1 MSSPPRQETLASQ
14 VEKNITQTTPV
25 NPSKVETETM
35 DSTSTHNTNTR
46 KNTLRKV
53 EDLNFQVFSTKELPK
68 GTEIQNYLILGSLGG
83 GGFGITYL
91 ARDQFLNRHIVLKE
105 NFPNS
110 CAHRDAITARVVPNN
125 RYDMENYNGALRAFL
140 NEARTLANLDH
151 PCIVRVLSIF
161 ESNDTAYYAMDFI
174 DGVSLETLC
183 DIQHQKAPADRFSE
197 TDLLGLLWKM
207 LDVLMYLHELNICHR
222 DIKPGNILINHEGEP
237 VLIDFGSARNSNSKE
252 QTDTVIASHGFSSP
266 EQSLGLKQTGAW
278 SDLYSLGATF
288 FNLLMGRAPERSES
302 RIITDTEISLT
313 DQPELKARYSHG
325 FLRTIDK
332 ALDPRIDK
340 RYRSSAEW
348 LKDLPLSTT
357 HMHSPLPLTEEDF
370 KAEVK
375 SHSVTSSIPTY
386 SRRRIIPNAAA
397 VYIPIERKK
406 SKALR
411 IATFCSYLFPLI
423 VIFFFIDFNDIIDKK
438 QKQPQKTEENVALE
452 KNINLNNIP
461 IPKLSFSDDTPLSS
475 TTINSCK
482 IRLDNQYLRG
492 ESMMSPLP
500 ETVTLS
506 AISLKKGDNPTS
518 QTNLKEKLTMIIY
531 NEHGTPI
538 ASSSN
543 AIFVANQALNSDL
556 RFVFASCPP
565 LKTNQSYKAQFI
577 NEQGQASPINISLVY
592 NHSLDAENGTPF
604 ATYYCYPK
612 GSLKN
617 LMLTPLAKE
626 ITIQLSSN
634 NPDIR
639 KVIRNKNSLPIL
651 TELAHMGNIWA
662 NYILYEM
669 YQEGKGTSP
678 NPERAYIYLFR
689 AGEAGCVLAENILAN
704 LHSPSSRIFPDFKQ
718 LPTSVK
724 PDGSIALRYL
734 RYQSQQGN
742 ALASILLSTH
752 YAQGWG
758 VRSSKEQA
766 KAIYKQLANTPAA
779 TSLHA
784 LEAQANILGIWT
796 PYFLKAYNKES
807 LRISCNLANQNISSI
822 SGIRLHSI
830 TQNNDCVFSN
840 IRVCYKG
847 STIYT
852 HPENILLKPQEQSQD
867 VPLII
872 PAHYHDIPAK
882 DFSIDFFASTKN
894 EGVGAVELLK
904 KEMEKPK
911 DTPSSGAN
919 NILQP
924 HISLSPDN

>member
-1 MSSPPRQETLASQ
+1 MNTPPRQETLASQ
-14 VEKNITQTTPV
+14 VEKNITQTMST
-25 NPSKVETETM
+25 NPAKVETENL
-35 DSTSTHNTNTR
+35 DSKSTHNTSTR
-46 KNTLRKV
+46 KNTRRKI
-53 EDLNFQVFSTKELPK
+53 EDLHFQVFSTKELPK

-105 NFPNS
+105 NFPSS

-125 RYDMENYNGALRAFL
+125 RYDMENYNEALRSFL

-151 PCIVRVLSIF
+151 PSIVRVLSIF

-174 DGVSLETLC
+174 DGVSLATLC
-183 DIQHQKAPADRFSE
+183 DIQHQKTPADRFSE
-197 TDLLGLLWKM
+197 TDLLGLLLKM

-222 DIKPGNILINHEGEP
+222 DIKPGNILISHEGEP
-237 VLIDFGSARNSNSKE
+237 VLIDFGSARNNNSKE
-252 QTDTVIASHGFSSP
+252 QTATVIASHGFSSP

-288 FNLLMGRAPERSES
+288 FNLLMGRTPERSES
-302 RIITDTEISLT
+302 RIITDTEISLAA
-313 DQPELKARYSHG
+313 QPELKARYSHC
-325 FLRTIDK
+325 FLQSIDK

-340 RYRSSAEW
+340 RYRSAAEW
-348 LKDLPLSTT
+348 LQALPLSAT
-357 HMHSPLPLTEEDF
+357 HMHSPLPLNESDF

-375 SHSVTSSIPTY
+375 SHGVTSSIPTY
-386 SRRRIIPNAAA
+386 SRRRTIPNAAA

-411 IATFCSYLFPLI
+411 IATFCSYLFPFFA
-423 VIFFFIDFNDIIDKK
+423 IFFFIDFNDIVDNKSDK
-438 QKQPQKTEENVALE
+438 PQQTVENIAIE
-452 KNINLNNIP
+452 KNIDLNKIP

-482 IRLDNQYLRG
+482 IRLDNQYLHG
-492 ESMMSPLP
+492 ESMMTPLP
-500 ETVTLS
+500 DTVVLS
-506 AISLKKGDNPTS
+506 AISLKKGNNPTS

-531 NEHGTPI
+531 NEDGSLV

-543 AIFVANQALNSDL
+543 SVFVASQALNSDL
-556 RFVFASCPP
+556 RFVFASCPS
-565 LKTNQSYKAQFI
+565 LQTNQPYKVQFI
-577 NEQGQASPINISLVY
+577 NEQGQVSPINISLVY
-592 NHSLDAENGTPF
+592 NHSLDTEKGTPF
-604 ATYYCYPK
+604 AAYYCYPK

-617 LMLTPLAKE
+617 LMVTPLAKE
-626 ITIQLSSN
+626 ITTQLSNN
-634 NPDIR
+634 NPDIS

-669 YQEGKGTSP
+669 YQEGKGTSA

-689 AGEAGCVLAENILAN
+689 AGEAGCPLAEKILIN
-704 LHSPSSRIFPDFKQ
+704 LHSPSNGIFPDFKR
-718 LPTSVK
+718 LPSNVK

-742 ALASILLSTH
+742 ALANILLSTH

-758 VRSSKEQA
+758 VRGSKEQA
-766 KAIYKQLANTPAA
+766 KAIYKQLEHTPAS

-784 LEAQANILGIWT
+784 LDTQSNILGIWT
-796 PYFLKAYNKES
+796 PYFLQAYSKES
-807 LRISCNLANQNISSI
+807 LRVNCNLKDQNISSI

-830 TQNNDCVFSN
+830 TLNNDCVFSN

-852 HPENILLKPQEQSQD
+852 HAENILLKPNEQSQD
-867 VPLII
+867 VSLII
-872 PAHYHDIPAK
+872 PSHYHDIPATE
-882 DFSIDFFASTKN
+882 FSIDFFVSTQS
-894 EGVGAVELLK
+894 EGVGAIELLTK
-904 KEMEKPK
+904 AK
-911 DTPSSGAN
+911 DEPQHTPSSKRT

-924 HISLSPDN
+924 HIFFSLDK